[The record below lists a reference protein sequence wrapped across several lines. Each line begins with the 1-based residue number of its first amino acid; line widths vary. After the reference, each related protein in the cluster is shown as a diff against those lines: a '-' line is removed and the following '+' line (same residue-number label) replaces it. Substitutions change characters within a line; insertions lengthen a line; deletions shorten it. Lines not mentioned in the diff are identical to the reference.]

1 MKKEQESLILENKRQ
16 YFKIANLTK
25 TKELQNIEI
34 LALKKKMEILM
45 GKFGIMELH
54 TFIDN
59 PHWHHFSV
67 VKAGRNFK
75 IIRQNNEGRWY
86 AFIFNQPLDSGQIS
100 GFKIKQTKTSYQ
112 NVMYGIC
119 TRDSFGK
126 VNSYK
131 EKESIHYNAY
141 SGNIWENGTSKKGGM
156 SIYDGQTVSIDV
168 NLTNSKISWFVDSNK
183 LARTTIPESMQK
195 KELFLCLQFYSID
208 DELELLLF

>member
-59 PHWHHFSV
+59 PHWHHFNV

-75 IIRQNNEGRWY
+75 IIRQNN
-86 AFIFNQPLDSGQIS
+86 
-100 GFKIKQTKTSYQ
+100 
-112 NVMYGIC
+112 
-119 TRDSFGK
+119 
-126 VNSYK
+126 
-131 EKESIHYNAY
+131 
-141 SGNIWENGTSKKGGM
+141 
-156 SIYDGQTVSIDV
+156 
-168 NLTNSKISWFVDSNK
+168 
-183 LARTTIPESMQK
+183 
-195 KELFLCLQFYSID
+195 
-208 DELELLLF
+208 